1 MNRRLFAPVVTAL
14 FTTVAACSGE
24 DGAAGPAGAKGAA
37 SDPAGASFDL
47 VVPSKGVAG
56 RELDVVLSAQRV
68 GQDGLTVDF
77 GDPLVTVSDVKVVG
91 DGTLTAH
98 LAIDPK
104 AALGKHDVTITS
116 SSGKVV
122 GTGAFTVATG
132 MDVSVVGGAAE
143 QGGIFRA
150 RFVNNDPS
158 NAFDTGVT
166 GDGFF
171 TPLEPNFVVQG
182 TGVSLLSTD
191 FMSITEAQITFLAD
205 PLATGAVAFAGANA
219 PGGAKPTLTFSAP
232 GDAVKIAP
240 RAPTVLAAGT
250 PASGVLGKSFETKLY
265 KMNVAAAVGI
275 ASVDVVGTGGKIVP
289 STYVIGSKGKLSDLF
304 TGGAS
309 EGPKTT
315 QTFSFPVT
323 TTANAGDYY
332 FIVLDG
338 ALKGGAAADYGFDVR
353 PSVTAATLID
363 EQAGAHSTTGAAQA
377 IGALPAVI
385 KGRVAVTDEVDVYRV
400 NVPANATVELSWVP
414 NLDGSAEIV
423 AGTDFNASVYADLVA
438 RAGRVTIK
446 NGGAAADHY
455 LRIQGDGF
463 GATQTGD
470 YLFSLRVLP

>member
-1 MNRRLFAPVVTAL
+1 MNRRLFAPIVTAL
-14 FTTVAACSGE
+14 FTAVVACSGE
-24 DGAAGPAGAKGAA
+24 DGGAGPQGAKGAA
-37 SDPAGASFDL
+37 GDPAGASFDL

-68 GQDGLTVDF
+68 GQEGLAVDF
-77 GDPLVTVSDVKVVG
+77 GDPLVTVSDVKVLG
-91 DGTLTAH
+91 DGTLAAH

-182 TGVSLLSTD
+182 AGVSLLSTD
-191 FMSITEAQITFLAD
+191 FLSVTEAQITFLAD
-205 PLATGAVAFAGANA
+205 PLAAGAVGFTGANA
-219 PGGAKPTLTFSAP
+219 PGGAKPNLTFSAP
-232 GDAVKIAP
+232 TDAVKIAP
-240 RAPTVLAAGT
+240 RTPTALAAGS
-250 PASGVLGKSFETKLY
+250 PVSAVLGKAFDTKLY
-265 KMNVAAAVGI
+265 KMNVPAAVSI
-275 ASVDVVGTGGKIVP
+275 VSVDLVGTGSKLVP
-289 STYVIGSKGKLSDLF
+289 SMYVIGSKGKLSDLF
-304 TGGAS
+304 TGGAAD
-309 EGPKTT
+309 GPKTA
-315 QTFSFPVT
+315 QSISFPVT

-338 ALKGGAAADYGFDVR
+338 ALKGGGAADYGFDVK
-353 PSVTAATLID
+353 PTVTAATLVD
-363 EQAGAHSTTGAAQA
+363 EQAGAHSTTGAAQNIA
-377 IGALPAVI
+377 SLPAVI
-385 KGRVAVTDEVDVYRV
+385 KGRIAVADEIDVYKV
-400 NVPANATVELSWVP
+400 SVPANATVELSWVP
-414 NLDGSAEIV
+414 SLDGSAELV

-438 RAGRVTIK
+438 RAGRVTLK
-446 NGGAAADHY
+446 NGGAATDHY
-455 LRIQGDGF
+455 LRMQGDGF
-463 GATQTGD
+463 GAAQTGD
-470 YLFSLRVLP
+470 YVFSLRVLP